1 MTQDVSKRQEDYRQP
16 QAPPQQPPPPEPG
29 SPAER
34 PDERPPTETVDR
46 SLTVSS

>member
-16 QAPPQQPPPPEPG
+16 QAPPQQPPPEPG